1 MQLLLYKWKQIYNWN
16 YAKHLGGLY
25 AASIVSD
32 HRVEAR
38 ICIYTVTTPKH
49 LHIVSD
55 LLSKYEHKPIVA
67 KYPISSLDPNYTPRR
82 YKRSIRNVVD
92 KISYWLRLSKAQNV
106 ILKQLTY
113 QLFQYILRLK
123 QFFRILY
130 DKLQQKTP
138 VKLRLLKADFIV
150 VCTV

>member
-1 MQLLLYKWKQIYNWN
+1 MPILIFHPTVIKWRSVGSVSYTHLDVYKRQ
-16 YAKHLGGLY
+16 HLGGLY

-38 ICIYTVTTPKH
+38 ICNYTVTTPKH

-92 KISYWLRLSKAQNV
+92 KIRY
-106 ILKQLTY
+106 
-113 QLFQYILRLK
+113 
-123 QFFRILY
+123 
-130 DKLQQKTP
+130 
-138 VKLRLLKADFIV
+138 
-150 VCTV
+150 